1 MIRSSRCVL
10 AAALLLTCAAAAA
23 PGPVGPTASAA
34 TIQPAALQI
43 DVDHPAQYIDPQ
55 LFGSNVA
62 WNAEPDVMQGAST
75 RFYPQFLRQVRSVGY
90 GAQRFPGGT
99 LGSFYRWKRAI
110 GPLADRQPNTF
121 FAGDGPEPSLL
132 GPDEF
137 GRLLTTTGGAGDV
150 IVNPSSGTVA
160 EARDF
165 VAYMTLPAP
174 RRPVADPA
182 DPQYW
187 AGLRARNG
195 HPLPY
200 DVPWWEVGNEINT
213 ASNAGWMAGSL
224 VSYAH
229 PSCVSTNVRACL
241 YDFGGTTRFTD
252 EPVGELAD
260 TRPSAALSTGAA
272 GQAKYVAYPPV
283 APDSLTVQV
292 AGQTW
297 TQVANLAGASADA
310 HVYRLDPD
318 TGQIT
323 FGDGVHGAIPPSG
336 AQITAGYDSGPHPGF
351 VDFYQAMKSV
361 NPAIHVCLGD
371 SSYPAGVGYLQD
383 LGSSYRYDC
392 VPTHPYVR
400 NGTATAQ
407 GDIPNNL
414 PESQYDLQILAL
426 PAVLAGQVQQV
437 RQQID
442 QYAGANA
449 ASVSIPITEFGQL
462 QSSVPDF
469 APTFHSTLLEGIL
482 IACELREWAG
492 LGVPL
497 AEHYLL
503 TGSPFGSTST
513 DPGVNVNTNAE
524 IVGPG
529 PNSILEPTALVEQ
542 LFRPLGGRQQ
552 VNVNAAS
559 MPTLLL
565 PDGTDLPMLQ
575 TLAGRQGN
583 SLELVVINQS
593 PDTDVSTT
601 VTTGDAQVA
610 HASIATLDG
619 ASALS
624 YNTSADQRAVVV
636 HTTPAHPAGNTLTVA
651 FPAHSVSLVRLDL
664 AGRDPVLATPADGS
678 AAIDKEK

>member
-1 MIRSSRCVL
+1 MIRPARCVL
-10 AAALLLTCAAAAA
+10 AAALLLACLAA
-23 PGPVGPTASAA
+23 PVPVGPAASAA
-34 TIQPAALQI
+34 TVETTDLQI
-43 DVDHPAQYIDPQ
+43 DVDHPTQFINPQ

-62 WNAEPDVMQGAST
+62 WNAESDLMQSAST

-99 LGSFYRWKRAI
+99 LGSFYHWKRAI

-137 GRLLTTTGGAGDV
+137 GRLLATTGGAGDV

-174 RRPVADPA
+174 PHAVTDPA

-224 VSYAH
+224 VSYAN
-229 PSCVSTNVRACL
+229 PWCVSTNVRACL

-252 EPVGELAD
+252 QPVGELAD
-260 TRPSAALSTGAA
+260 TRPSASLSTGAA
-272 GQAKYVAYPPV
+272 GQVKYVAYPPV
-283 APDSLTVQV
+283 VSDNLTVQV
-292 AGQTW
+292 DGQGW
-297 TQVANLAGASADA
+297 TRVASFAGASADA
-310 HVYRLDPD
+310 DVYRLDPD

-323 FGDGVHGAIPPSG
+323 FGNGVSGAIPPTG
-336 AQITAGYDSGPHPGF
+336 AQITADYDSGPHPGF
-351 VDFYQAMKSV
+351 VDFYQAMKAV
-361 NPAIHVCLGD
+361 NPTIHVCLGD

-400 NGTATAQ
+400 NGAATAQ
-407 GDIPNNL
+407 GDIPNDL

-442 QYAGANA
+442 QYAGAYA

-469 APTFHSTLLEGIL
+469 APAFHSTLQEGIL
-482 IACELREWAG
+482 IAGELREWAG

-503 TGSPFGSTST
+503 AGSPFGSTST

-529 PNSILEPTALVEQ
+529 PNTVVEPTALVEQ
-542 LFRPLGGRQQ
+542 LFRPLGGLQEMHI
-552 VNVNAAS
+552 AAS
-559 MPTLLL
+559 SMPSLSL
-565 PDGTDLPMLQ
+565 PDGTDQSMLQ
-575 TLAGRQGN
+575 TLAGGQGN
-583 SLELVVINQS
+583 RLELVVINQS

-601 VTTGDAQVA
+601 VTPGDDQVA
-610 HASIATLDG
+610 QASVATLDG
-619 ASALS
+619 SSALS
-624 YNTSADQRAVVV
+624 YNTSADQHAVTV
-636 HTTPAHPAGNTLTVA
+636 HTTPVRSSGNKVTVT
-651 FPAHSVSLVRLDL
+651 FPAHSVSLVQLEL
-664 AGRDPVLATPADGS
+664 AGGP
-678 AAIDKEK
+678 